1 MTYSVPIGSLVI
13 NNKSIN
19 NNIQGITLGTEQLGL
34 LSQLVVNVGV
44 QYMKISYKNGNFYNE
59 SNNKVFSALDLFNTG
74 EVGPKG
80 EWVFPECD
88 PYAEEKNFYTL

>member
-1 MTYSVPIGSLVI
+1 MTYSVLIGSLVI

-44 QYMKISYKNGNFYNE
+44 
-59 SNNKVFSALDLFNTG
+59 
-74 EVGPKG
+74 
-80 EWVFPECD
+80 
-88 PYAEEKNFYTL
+88 